1 MTNEDSGN
9 KTPASEEKKDL
20 TALFREAS
28 DIKYAKI
35 PEFAFKINIFG
46 IQYEFAKTTTIISL
60 CCLAFLLFIW
70 KVFGLIEL
78 SNSNYIMA
86 SLLLLQFVWFAYQIY
101 ITPGEVS
108 ILAIE
113 EQKALDLRQQFL
125 VLLGSLT
132 VFIAFYKN
140 LDKRENSLLIIAIIL
155 LCFNIM
161 ETEVKNV
168 NTHVRKLRLIK
179 SGIYSV
185 AVFLFIAAMI
195 LILQDNNIKGTLT
208 F

>member
-20 TALFREAS
+20 AALLREAS

-86 SLLLLQFVWFAYQIY
+86 SLLLLKTAIF
-101 ITPGEVS
+101 S
-108 ILAIE
+108 IA
-113 EQKALDLRQQFL
+113 RFFNSFYSFL
-125 VLLGSLT
+125 
-132 VFIAFYKN
+132 
-140 LDKRENSLLIIAIIL
+140 
-155 LCFNIM
+155 
-161 ETEVKNV
+161 
-168 NTHVRKLRLIK
+168 
-179 SGIYSV
+179 
-185 AVFLFIAAMI
+185 
-195 LILQDNNIKGTLT
+195 
-208 F
+208 